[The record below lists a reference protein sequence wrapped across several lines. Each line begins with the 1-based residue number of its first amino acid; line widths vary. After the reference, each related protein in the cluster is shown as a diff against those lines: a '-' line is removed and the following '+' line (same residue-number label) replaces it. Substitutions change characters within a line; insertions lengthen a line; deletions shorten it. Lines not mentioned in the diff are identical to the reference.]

1 MEFKNFIKYL
11 LDNYINDENTKK
23 DINKYLEEN
32 ELFYI
37 QNKNLYH
44 KIMKIIGNEIINK
57 YGKGN

>member
-37 QNKNLYH
+37 QNKNLYN

>member
-32 ELFYI
+32 ELYYI
-37 QNKNLYH
+37 QNKNLYN